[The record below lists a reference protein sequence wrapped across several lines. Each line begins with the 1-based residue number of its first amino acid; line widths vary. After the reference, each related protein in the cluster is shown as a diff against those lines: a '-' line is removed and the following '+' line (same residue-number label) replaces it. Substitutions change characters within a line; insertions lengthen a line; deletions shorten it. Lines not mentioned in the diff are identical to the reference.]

1 MRNYSLTH
9 VSDAVLLR
17 DLASLVARD
26 RLTTAD
32 LLSHIAEVDARRL
45 YAPAGYS
52 SMHSYCVEELRLS
65 EDASFRRIRAA
76 RAARSFPVLFEA
88 LAEGKL
94 HLAAVS
100 LLAAHL
106 TGENVEEL
114 IEAAAH
120 RRKSEIE
127 EYLARRFGPV
137 DVRTVLRPVGVDPGQ
152 LVPGRVELDPVV
164 PELVPELVPGRV
176 GGDVPPREMP
186 RSQDCHDR
194 ELVPGRVEDER
205 YLLQV
210 TLNKSTREKLR
221 YAQALLSHSLPGG
234 DVAQVLDRA
243 LDSLILQLEKRKF
256 GSTARP
262 RSARPSV
269 RKRHVAAEVR
279 RKVWVR
285 DQGRCTFV
293 STAGRRCN
301 ERRFL
306 EFDHVEP
313 VARGGRATIDGMR
326 LRCRAH
332 NQYEAERAFGA
343 EFMSRKR
350 DAAADA
356 RAHAA
361 VRAQTQDV
369 LVGLRHLGCRPGD
382 ARRAAE
388 YSGTLPVI
396 TLEER
401 MRGALQFL
409 GGRIQNGSQ
418 ALHSG

>member
-1 MRNYSLTH
+1 MGNYSLTH

-17 DLASLVARD
+17 DLAFLVARD
-26 RLTTAD
+26 RLTTAE

-45 YAPAGYS
+45 YVPAGYS
-52 SMHSYCVEELRLS
+52 SMHAYCVEELRLS

-100 LLAAHL
+100 LLATHL

-114 IEAAAH
+114 IEAAGH

-137 DVRTVLRPVGVDPGQ
+137 DAPTVLRPVGVDPGQ
-152 LVPGRVELDPVV
+152 LVPGRVEVDHV
-164 PELVPELVPGRV
+164 VPELVPGRV
-176 GGDVPPREMP
+176 ELPPREMP
-186 RSQDCHDR
+186 RSQDRRDR
-194 ELVPGRVEDER
+194 ELVPGRVGDER

-210 TLNKSTREKLR
+210 ALTKSTREKLR
-221 YAQALLSHSLPGG
+221 YAQALLSHPLPGG

-243 LDSLILQLEKRKF
+243 LDSLILQIEKRKF

-262 RSARPSV
+262 RPARPSA
-269 RKRHVAAEVR
+269 RKRHIAAEVR
-279 RKVWVR
+279 RAVWVR

-313 VARGGRATIDGMR
+313 VARGGRATVDGMR

-332 NQYEAERAFGA
+332 NRYEAERAFGA

-350 DAAADA
+350 DAAAHA
-356 RAHAA
+356 RTADTRANA
-361 VRAQTQDV
+361 TVRAQTQDV
-369 LVGLRHLGCRPGD
+369 LIGLRHLGCRPGD

-388 YSGTLPVI
+388 YSETLPVA

-401 MRGALQFL
+401 MHGALQFL
-409 GGRIQNGSQ
+409 GGRLISNR
-418 ALHSG
+418 AHSLRSG

>member
-1 MRNYSLTH
+1 
-9 VSDAVLLR
+9 
-17 DLASLVARD
+17 
-26 RLTTAD
+26 
-32 LLSHIAEVDARRL
+32 
-45 YAPAGYS
+45 
-52 SMHSYCVEELRLS
+52 
-65 EDASFRRIRAA
+65 
-76 RAARSFPVLFEA
+76 
-88 LAEGKL
+88 
-94 HLAAVS
+94 
-100 LLAAHL
+100 
-106 TGENVEEL
+106 VEEL
-114 IEAAAH
+114 IAAAAH

-137 DVRTVLRPVGVDPGQ
+137 DAPTILRPVGSHPGE
-152 LVPGRVELDPVV
+152 LVPGRVELDPVI
-164 PELVPELVPGRV
+164 PELVPGRV
-176 GGDVPPREMP
+176 EGDVPPLEVP
-186 RSQDCHDR
+186 RSQDCRDR

-210 TLNKSTREKLR
+210 TIDKSTREKLR

-234 DVAQVLDRA
+234 DIAQVLDRA
-243 LDSLILQLEKRKF
+243 LGALILQLEKRKF

-262 RSARPSV
+262 GPARPSA
-269 RKRHVAAEVR
+269 RKRHIAADVR
-279 RKVWVR
+279 REVWVR

-313 VARGGRATIDGMR
+313 VARGGRATVDGMR

-350 DAAADA
+350 DAAAHARAADA
-356 RAHAA
+356 RANAT

-369 LVGLRHLGCRPGD
+369 LIGLRHLGCRPGD

-388 YSGTLPVI
+388 YSETLPVA

-401 MRGALQFL
+401 MHGALRFL
-409 GGRIQNGSQ
+409 GGRLISNR
-418 ALHSG
+418 AHSLRSG

>member
-9 VSDAVLLR
+9 VSDAVLLG
-17 DLASLVARD
+17 DLAALVARD
-26 RLTTAD
+26 RLTTAE

-45 YAPAGYS
+45 YVPAGYS
-52 SMHSYCVEELRLS
+52 SMHAYCVEELRLS

-100 LLAAHL
+100 LLATHL

-137 DVRTVLRPVGVDPGQ
+137 DAPTVLRPVGADPGQ
-152 LVPGRVELDPVV
+152 LVPGRVE
-164 PELVPELVPGRV
+164 
-176 GGDVPPREMP
+176 GDVPPLEM
-186 RSQDCHDR
+186 RTSQDCRDR

-210 TLNKSTREKLR
+210 TLTKSTREKLR

-234 DVAQVLDRA
+234 DIAQVLDRA
-243 LDSLILQLEKRKF
+243 LGALILQLEKRKF
-256 GSTARP
+256 GSTVRP
-262 RSARPSV
+262 RPARPSA
-269 RKRHVAAEVR
+269 RKRHIAAEVR
-279 RKVWVR
+279 REVWVR

-301 ERRFL
+301 ERTFL

-313 VARGGRATIDGMR
+313 VARGGRATVDGMR
-326 LRCRAH
+326 LRCHAH

-343 EFMSRKR
+343 QFMSRKR

-356 RAHAA
+356 RANAT

-369 LVGLRHLGCRPGD
+369 VIGLRHLGCRPGD

-388 YSGTLPVI
+388 YSETLPVA

-401 MRGALQFL
+401 MHGALQFL
-409 GGRIQNGSQ
+409 GGRLISNR
-418 ALHSG
+418 AHSLRSG

>member
-9 VSDAVLLR
+9 LSDAVLLR

-45 YAPAGYS
+45 YVPAGYS
-52 SMHSYCVEELRLS
+52 SMHAYCVEELRLS

-88 LAEGKL
+88 LAEGRL
-94 HLAAVS
+94 HLAGVS

-106 TGENVEEL
+106 NGENVEEL

-120 RRKSEIE
+120 KRKSEIE

-137 DVRTVLRPVGVDPGQ
+137 DVPTVLRPLGADPGR

-164 PELVPELVPGRV
+164 PELVPGRV
-176 GGDVPPREMP
+176 EGDVPSREMP
-186 RSQDCHDR
+186 GSQDHRDR
-194 ELVPGRVEDER
+194 EPVPGRVEDER

-210 TLNKSTREKLR
+210 TVNRRTREKLR
-221 YAQALLSHSLPGG
+221 YAQALLSHSLPAG

-243 LDSLILQLEKRKF
+243 LDSLILQLETRKF
-256 GSTARP
+256 GSAARP
-262 RSARPSV
+262 RPGRPSA
-269 RKRHVAAEVR
+269 RKRHIAAEVR
-279 RKVWVR
+279 REVWVR
-285 DQGRCTFV
+285 DLGRCTFV

-313 VARGGRATIDGMR
+313 VARGGRATVDGIR

-343 EFMSRKR
+343 EFMSRR
-350 DAAADA
+350 RGAASDA
-356 RAHAA
+356 RAQAA
-361 VRAQTQDV
+361 LRAQIQDV
-369 LVGLRHLGCRPGD
+369 LTGLRHLGCRPGD

-388 YSGTLPVI
+388 YSESLPVA

-409 GGRIQNGSQ
+409 GGGLVSNRAGS
-418 ALHSG
+418 LRSG